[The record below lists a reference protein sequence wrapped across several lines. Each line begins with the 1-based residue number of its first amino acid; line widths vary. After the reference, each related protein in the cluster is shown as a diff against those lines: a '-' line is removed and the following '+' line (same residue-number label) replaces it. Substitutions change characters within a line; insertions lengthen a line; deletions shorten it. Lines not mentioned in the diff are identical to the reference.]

1 MLTDTALRNLKPK
14 GKPYKVADSGVGDGL
29 ADHRRRHRLGASPC
43 E

>member
-14 GKPYKVADSGVGDGL
+14 SKPYKVFDHDGM
-29 ADHRRRHRLGASPC
+29 DVTVSPA